1 MLLGS
6 CCFLLKYHQK
16 QIKTKGKRT
25 WVWEIFK
32 KKIEQGV
39 YHNFLRRCVSMIENQ
54 VSGNNLLPNVTRK
67 NLRLFLFIKI
77 LLSMLNYSP
86 SISLLIYLFV
96 SFISFSINARVLLHF
111 PSQAFSI
118 LYTFFPFY
126 FVFINALITSH

>member
-25 WVWEIFK
+25 WVREIFK

-39 YHNFLRRCVSMIENQ
+39 SHNFLRRCVSMIKNH
-54 VSGNNLLPNVTRK
+54 VSGSLLPNVTRK
-67 NLRLFLFIKI
+67 NVRLFLFIKI

-86 SISLLIYLFV
+86 SIFHLVYLFV
-96 SFISFSINARVLLHF
+96 SFISFFIKERVLLHF

-118 LYTFFPFY
+118 LYTFFPFIS
-126 FVFINALITSH
+126 FS

>member
-1 MLLGS
+1 MLLGY

-25 WVWEIFK
+25 RVWEIFK

-39 YHNFLRRCVSMIENQ
+39 YHNFLRRCVSMIDNHI
-54 VSGNNLLPNVTRK
+54 SGSLLPNVTRK
-67 NLRLFLFIKI
+67 NVRLFLFIKI

-86 SISLLIYLFV
+86 SIFHLVYLFV
-96 SFISFSINARVLLHF
+96 SFISFFIKARVLLYF

-118 LYTFFPFY
+118 LYTFFRFY

>member
-25 WVWEIFK
+25 RVWEIFK
-32 KKIEQGV
+32 KKLGQGV
-39 YHNFLRRCVSMIENQ
+39 YHNFLRRYVSMIENHI
-54 VSGNNLLPNVTRK
+54 SGSLLPNVTRK
-67 NLRLFLFIKI
+67 NVRRFLFIKI

-86 SISLLIYLFV
+86 SIFHLVYLFV
-96 SFISFSINARVLLHF
+96 SFISFFIKERVLLHF

-118 LYTFFPFY
+118 LYTFFPFIS
-126 FVFINALITSH
+126 FS

>member
-39 YHNFLRRCVSMIENQ
+39 YHNFLRRCVSMIENH
-54 VSGNNLLPNVTRK
+54 VSGSLLPNVTRK
-67 NLRLFLFIKI
+67 NVRLFLFIKI

>member
-25 WVWEIFK
+25 RVWEIFK
-32 KKIEQGV
+32 KKLGQGV
-39 YHNFLRRCVSMIENQ
+39 YHNFLRRYVSMIENHI
-54 VSGNNLLPNVTRK
+54 SGSLLPNVTRK
-67 NLRLFLFIKI
+67 NVRLFLFIKI

-86 SISLLIYLFV
+86 SIFHLVYLFV
-96 SFISFSINARVLLHF
+96 SFISFFIKERVLLHF

-118 LYTFFPFY
+118 LYTFFPFIS
-126 FVFINALITSH
+126 FS